1 MKKAIVFCCLSSFAF
16 ANNDYIPLSE
26 MSQSDKIKNNFV
38 KKESKPQK
46 DEAAYAPVGEINK
59 VQKVEKI
66 PNIKDIPNIEELEE
80 IQNVNVESKNIET
93 NTKTID
99 KEFVKDFK
107 KDNILQDTKKDSI
120 AFNRSDFSVTPKISY
135 MHVTTNIEKENFDK
149 THEVIPEIAIKY
161 KEHTLKADY
170 FAADA
175 KNKDFNNKFDTTWYR
190 LAYLYNFYNANIGIA
205 YNDFRIKGSES
216 GISEKDTAKFPTL
229 EVHFKNTENQ
239 LQVEYGGFYGKNDSD
254 VKNAYEY
261 YLSLGYKV
269 FNNDNLIVN
278 AGYKNRTIEDDE
290 GGKIEYKG
298 PILGISSTF

>member
-66 PNIKDIPNIEELEE
+66 PNIKDIPNIEE

-107 KDNILQDTKKDSI
+107 KYLPYK
-120 AFNRSDFSVTPKISY
+120 FST
-135 MHVTTNIEKENFDK
+135 
-149 THEVIPEIAIKY
+149 
-161 KEHTLKADY
+161 
-170 FAADA
+170 
-175 KNKDFNNKFDTTWYR
+175 R
-190 LAYLYNFYNANIGIA
+190 
-205 YNDFRIKGSES
+205 
-216 GISEKDTAKFPTL
+216 
-229 EVHFKNTENQ
+229 
-239 LQVEYGGFYGKNDSD
+239 
-254 VKNAYEY
+254 YE
-261 YLSLGYKV
+261 
-269 FNNDNLIVN
+269 
-278 AGYKNRTIEDDE
+278 
-290 GGKIEYKG
+290 
-298 PILGISSTF
+298 